1 MLPDELLQTAKTLL
15 DFSDQDI
22 TNLKAMGPL
31 LIPHSPEIA
40 AAFYNALDRLPEAK
54 AILDAEPDRRKR
66 LHATLDTWYKEIF
79 SGDYGAA
86 YAQRRWIIGLVH
98 VKIGIPPKFVIG
110 SMKNV
115 YVFSARK
122 LGEKLAQ
129 LQGPLDQNCISL
141 SKMMGVDLT
150 FIEQSYAQSTSR
162 AMALEIGASESLFKR
177 FASKGA
183 EDLLTEARAG
193 KF

>member
-1 MLPDELLQTAKTLL
+1 MVPEELLQTMKTLL
-15 DFSDQDI
+15 DFNEKDVA
-22 TNLKAMGPL
+22 NLKAMGPL
-31 LIPHSPEIA
+31 LTPHTA
-40 AAFYNALDRLPEAK
+40 AMAQIFYDALDRIPESK
-54 AILDAEPDRRKR
+54 AILDGDPGRRDR
-66 LHATLDTWYKEIF
+66 LHTTLDAWYREIF
-79 SGDYGAA
+79 AGDYGNA

-98 VKIGIPPKFVIG
+98 VKIGIPPKFVVASI
-110 SMKNV
+110 KNV

-122 LGEKLAQ
+122 LGEIQSQ
-129 LQGPLDQNCISL
+129 LTGTLHDNCISL
-141 SKMMGVDLT
+141 SKMLGTDLA

-162 AMALEIGASESLFKR
+162 AMAIEIGASESLFKR